1 MGLCASKKAQ
11 DYVKRS
17 GLCVKKVLDSIEPSV
32 KHEDKEVGETVVLEV
47 KECCACK
54 EALVSNTEV
63 MKQAKE
69 SIEKSDALLSDF
81 KAFILQM
88 RHVENL

>member
-32 KHEDKEVGETVVLEV
+32 TEQEETVGVVLEV

-88 RHVENL
+88 RHIENL